1 MPLPSHFRILTSEG
15 DLPEDCL
22 RALETAPCV
31 AIDTETTGLDF
42 VAEQLMLVQVF
53 VPPCSVYLIKQ
64 PSHEAPRLRALLL
77 DEQTQKI
84 FHHAAFDL
92 GFLHRHL
99 KIQAHSVACTKVAA
113 RILDP
118 SGSNFSLAGLLQRV
132 LNITI
137 DKRLQ
142 TSDWSQNLSNEQI
155 EYAVNDVV
163 HLPDLLDHLQRELE
177 TIGRWPLA
185 MEAFAFLPTLV
196 DLRAFGAKDV
206 FQY

>member
-1 MPLPSHFRILTSEG
+1 MHPLHILTSEE
-15 DLPEDCL
+15 DLPENCL
-22 RALETAPCV
+22 HALETAPHV

-42 VAEQLMLVQVF
+42 VADRLMLVQVF
-53 VPPCSVYLIKQ
+53 APPSSVFLIKR
-64 PSHEAPRLRALLL
+64 PAHKAPRLRALLL
-77 DEQTQKI
+77 DERIQKI

-99 KIQAHSVACTKVAA
+99 NIQARSVACTKVAA

-118 SGSNFSLAGLLQRV
+118 SGSNFSLTGLLQRA
-132 LNITI
+132 LNVTI
-137 DKRLQ
+137 DKHLQ

-163 HLPDLLDHLQRELE
+163 HLPDLLDHLQRELG

-196 DLRAFGAKDV
+196 DLRALGAKDV